1 MSTPRIAII
10 GAGPGGLTLAALLQR
25 NGLKCTVF
33 EIDKSRTSR
42 DQGGI
47 VDLHPRAGQLALR
60 EAGLFEEFEKN
71 TIPLGETMKLV
82 KKDGTIA
89 WDENNTKY
97 IQMPASRDRP
107 EIDRK
112 KLRDILLDSVDP
124 DSIKWN
130 KKLVLVEQAQF
141 TEIKYNLYFEDGV
154 EEGFDLVV
162 GADGA
167 WSKVRPL
174 VTDSQPYYSGI
185 TIIELQA
192 LQASTKK
199 PWLVNYTGSGSLFMF
214 DEGRAI
220 ACQQNG
226 NDTIRVYAAV
236 RQPETWVKDCGIDW
250 ENKES
255 AREALVE
262 GYFKDC
268 HPDLKR
274 VVGQE
279 ATDALVPRPLWMLP
293 IGLKWDSRPGV
304 TLLGD
309 AAHLMTP
316 FAGVGVNV
324 AMADALCLARAILKR
339 KDKLDGDVS
348 EELFEAI
355 KEYEVDMFDRGK
367 ENAEKTYEGLEG
379 HFSAGGIDH
388 RVGLLRKRVKMMEE
402 EMAKNAKQAA

>member
-10 GAGPGGLTLAALLQR
+10 GAGPGGLTLAKLLQH

-33 EIDKSRTSR
+33 EMEKSRTSR

-71 TIPLGETMKLV
+71 TIPSGETMKLV
-82 KKDGTIA
+82 KKNGTIV
-89 WDENNTKY
+89 WDENDTNH
-97 IQMPASRDRP
+97 IEMPASRDRP

-112 KLRDILLDSVDP
+112 KLRDILLDSVDSG
-124 DSIKWN
+124 SIKWN
-130 KKLVLVEQAQF
+130 KKLVFVEQTQS
-141 TEIKYNLYFEDGV
+141 TESKYNIYFEDGF

-174 VTDSQPYYSGI
+174 VTDKQPYYSGI
-185 TIIELQA
+185 TILELQA
-192 LQASTKK
+192 FQASTKN
-199 PWLVNYTGSGSLFMF
+199 PWLTKYIGSGSLFMF

-220 ACQQNG
+220 VCQQNG
-226 NDTIRVYAAV
+226 NDTIRVYAGV
-236 RQPETWVKDCGIDW
+236 RQPENWVKDCGIDW
-250 ENKES
+250 ENRES

-274 VVGQE
+274 VVCQE
-279 ATDALVPRPLWMLP
+279 ATDALIPRSLWMLP
-293 IGLKWDSRPGV
+293 IGLKWESRPGV

-324 AMADALCLARAILKR
+324 AMADALCLARTILKR
-339 KDKLDGDVS
+339 KDRLDGEVT
-348 EELFEAI
+348 ETLFEAI
-355 KEYEVDMFDRGK
+355 REYEADMFDRAK
-367 ENAEKTYEGLEG
+367 ENAEKTYKGLEG
-379 HFSAGGIDH
+379 HFSADGIDH

-402 EMAKNAKQAA
+402 EMTKVGKK